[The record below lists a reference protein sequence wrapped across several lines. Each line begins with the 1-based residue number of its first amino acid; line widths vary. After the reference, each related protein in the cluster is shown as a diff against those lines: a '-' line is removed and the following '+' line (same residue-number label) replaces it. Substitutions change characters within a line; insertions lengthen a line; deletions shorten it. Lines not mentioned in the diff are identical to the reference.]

1 MAEVDDAPP
10 RDAELERKERAVAVG
25 RVEALSQD
33 GRQDAAQ
40 AYITYF
46 RLLRLKRLAL
56 AAFVT
61 LAALFLLW
69 AIPWLPSGLDTD
81 DYTPE
86 VAFTTYLLLGV
97 VLTGAAAMACQELAR
112 HHREGLLAWAIVYD
126 EATGLRNRAYLYD
139 RLSLEC
145 DRAEHD
151 ASVFSV
157 LVLRFDGIVPELGNV
172 ADLIE
177 RVTHRSDIVA
187 LLSGRELAI
196 LSVGLGE
203 KERGLLLERLRGAV
217 AAELCRLPGKPAIKD
232 IQGGAATYGVDGDD
246 PNTLVQAARSRVM
259 RELASSTQAA

>member
-1 MAEVDDAPP
+1 MAEVDDAPL
-10 RDAELERKERAVAVG
+10 RDAELQRNGQAAPVG
-25 RVEALSQD
+25 GVEAVTRGGQQSATL
-33 GRQDAAQ
+33 
-40 AYITYF
+40 AYNSY
-46 RLLRLKRLAL
+46 RRWLRLKRLAL

-61 LAALFLLW
+61 VATLFLVW
-69 AIPWLPSGLDTD
+69 AIPWLPRGLDTD

-86 VAFTTYLLLGV
+86 LAFTTYLIAGV
-97 VLTGAAAMACQELAR
+97 ALTAVAAMTCQELAR
-112 HHREGLLAWAIVYD
+112 RRRESMLAWTTIYD

-157 LVLRFDGIVPELGNV
+157 LVLRVSGSAPILERLAELI
-172 ADLIE
+172 A
-177 RVTHRSDIVA
+177 RVIHRSDIVA

-259 RELASSTQAA
+259 RELASSAQAA